1 MLGISWKE
9 KRTNVSILQELKTT
23 RELLGKVISL
33 KMGYCGHIMRGSG
46 SPLTLQ
52 ILEGKVEGKR
62 KRGRQKKC
70 WFDNIK
76 ERSGLTYQQAKRAA
90 QDRTMRREI
99 TKLCAE
105 CGRQSSDVTEAA
117 R

>member
-1 MLGISWKE
+1 MVIDSVPALF
-9 KRTNVSILQELKTT
+9 KRNDPRDGYDSHIDSGQIDYSFVIIQSSQSLHLK
-23 RELLGKVISL
+23 S
-33 KMGYCGHIMRGSG
+33 
-46 SPLTLQ
+46 Q
-52 ILEGKVEGKR
+52 
-62 KRGRQKKC
+62 